1 MGQIGFG
8 SNKNILKN
16 LSHAH
21 SINSIKDFKLIGGID
36 KNKKTREEFKNI
48 YKVPVY
54 QNLKQLPKN
63 LKLTL

>member
-1 MGQIGFG
+1 MKKINCLIIGLGQIGFG

-36 KNKKTREEFKNI
+36 KNKKTREEFKKYFTKFLYI
-48 YKVPVY
+48 KI
-54 QNLKQLPKN
+54 
-63 LKLTL
+63 